1 MSGLQGGIRYE
12 IFLPEKVFI
21 TGGSSGIGLETAKI
35 LCSSGAHVLIAGR
48 DIGKLNKARSTFEKL
63 KINPEQKL

>member
-1 MSGLQGGIRYE
+1 MKYFYQ
-12 IFLPEKVFI
+12 KNVFI
-21 TGGSSGIGLETAKI
+21 TGGSIGIGRETAKI

-48 DIGKLNKARSTFEKL
+48 DIGKLSKARSTFEKL